1 MKTQKSQELTE
12 RHRKHLWG
20 SHILYH
26 KEPIALDHGE
36 GCYVYD
42 VDDNKYLDFFGG
54 ILTTSVGHNHPKLVK
69 KVSAQL
75 EKIIHTSTLYPHANI
90 IDYAEKL
97 AAITPGKLESSYFTN
112 SGSEANELAVL
123 AARVYTGNFDI
134 IALRHGYSG
143 GTSVAK
149 ALTAQAPWRSEPS
162 VVPGIKYTLNGYCYR
177 CPFNLKPDTCG
188 TACAQDMENVIRTT
202 TSGKIAG
209 VLFEPIQGV
218 GGFITPPKD
227 FLQIISDIARHY
239 GGVVIG
245 DEVQG
250 GFGRTGKHWFSVEHW
265 GVTPDIM
272 TMAKGIANGLPLG
285 NVITTDKI
293 AESTKD
299 AGLLINTFGGN
310 PVSAMAALATLEILY
325 EEADPQQTEKTGN
338 MLMTGLQKMQE
349 KYPVIGEVRGK
360 GLMIGIELVKNRRTK
375 EPDPESVNNL
385 FEETKKQGLLI
396 GKGGLYGNVLRIAPP
411 LTVTE
416 DQIEECLAKTDKAFA
431 AIHKAAA

>member
-272 TMAKGIANGLPLG
+272 TMAKGIAMVFL
-285 NVITTDKI
+285 
-293 AESTKD
+293 
-299 AGLLINTFGGN
+299 
-310 PVSAMAALATLEILY
+310 
-325 EEADPQQTEKTGN
+325 
-338 MLMTGLQKMQE
+338 
-349 KYPVIGEVRGK
+349 
-360 GLMIGIELVKNRRTK
+360 
-375 EPDPESVNNL
+375 
-385 FEETKKQGLLI
+385 
-396 GKGGLYGNVLRIAPP
+396 
-411 LTVTE
+411 
-416 DQIEECLAKTDKAFA
+416 
-431 AIHKAAA
+431 

>member
-1 MKTQKSQELTE
+1 MTRSHQLTQ
-12 RHRKHLWG
+12 RHRKHLWT
-20 SHILYH
+20 SHILYY
-26 KEPIALDHGE
+26 KDPLALDHGQ

-42 VDDNKYLDFFGG
+42 LDDNKYLDFFGG
-54 ILTTSVGHNHPKLVK
+54 ILTTSIGHNHPKLVK
-69 KVSAQL
+69 RVSEQL
-75 EKIIHTSTLYPHANI
+75 GKIIHTSTLYPHENI
-90 IDYAEKL
+90 VDYAEKL
-97 AAITPGKLESSYFTN
+97 AAITPGRLETSYFTN

-123 AARVYTGNFDI
+123 AARAYTDNFDI

-143 GTSVAK
+143 GTSVTK
-149 ALTAQAPWRSEPS
+149 ALTAQAPWRFDPT

-177 CPFNLKPDTCG
+177 CPFNLKPDSCG

-202 TSGKIAG
+202 TSGRIAG

-227 FLQIISDIARHY
+227 FLKIISEIARHY

-293 AESTKD
+293 AKSTED
-299 AGLLINTFGGN
+299 GGLLINTFGGN
-310 PVSAMAALATLEILY
+310 PVSSMAALATLEILE
-325 EEADPQQTEKTGN
+325 EEADPNQTEKTGQL
-338 MLMTGLQKMQE
+338 LMAGLLKMQE
-349 KYPVIGEVRGK
+349 KYKLIGEVRGK
-360 GLMIGIELVKNRRTK
+360 GLMVGIELVKDQQTK
-375 EPDPESVNNL
+375 EPDAESVNAF
-385 FEETKKQGLLI
+385 FEETKRQGLLV

-411 LTVTE
+411 LTVKE
-416 DQIEECLAKTDKAFA
+416 DEIEEALDKIDKSFA
-431 AIHKAAA
+431 VIHKAAA